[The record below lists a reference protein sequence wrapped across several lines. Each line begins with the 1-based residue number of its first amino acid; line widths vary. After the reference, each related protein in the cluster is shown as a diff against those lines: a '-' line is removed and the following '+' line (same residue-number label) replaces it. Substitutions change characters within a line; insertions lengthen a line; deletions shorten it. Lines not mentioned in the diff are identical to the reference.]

1 MAGRLASG
9 IIGAIITVILLLI
22 PGINILAPLIGGFIA
37 GLLAGGAGR
46 GAQAGFL
53 AGVLAAVPVPAL
65 IGLMGTVVLPL
76 NPHIGVVG
84 IGASLVIFIVAS
96 ILLGVP
102 AAIAGLIGG
111 ALKGER

>member
-22 PGINILAPLIGGFIA
+22 PGINILAPLIGGFVA

-53 AGVLAAVPVPAL
+53 AGIIAALPVPAL
-65 IGLMGTVVLPL
+65 VGFMGTVMLPL
-76 NPHIGVVG
+76 NPHMGMVG
-84 IGASLVIFIVAS
+84 IGASLVIFIIAS
-96 ILLGVP
+96 IVLGVP

-111 ALKGER
+111 ALKGEH